1 MQDCPP
7 ILHPTPLAELRP
19 TQMTVGRREVARKRR
34 DWEERSHE
42 AGGAFLSHHLLPAI
56 LGPKQR
62 PWIIDNHHLAVA
74 LMEAGQQQVL
84 VRIVADLSHLSRE
97 TFLTVMDNRNW
108 LHPFDEK
115 GVRKSAADLPKKL
128 SRLRDDPYRSLAGQ
142 LRRAGGYAK
151 DDTPYSEFLWADFL
165 RHRIK
170 PALLE
175 SDFDTAVEKA
185 LTIARG
191 AEAAYL
197 PGYAGPHD

>member
-1 MQDCPP
+1 MQ
-7 ILHPTPLAELRP
+7 TLAA
-19 TQMTVGRREVARKRR
+19 VAREPRGDFSLETIAIDAPR
-34 DWEERSHE
+34 
-42 AGGAFLSHHLLPAI
+42 AG
-56 LGPKQR
+56 
-62 PWIIDNHHLAVA
+62 
-74 LMEAGQQQVL
+74 EVL

-97 TFLTVMDNRNW
+97 TFLTVMDNRTW

-115 GVRKSAADLPKKL
+115 GERKPVSELPKKL

-151 DDTPYSEFLWADFL
+151 DDTPSSEFLWADFL

-185 LTIARG
+185 VTIARG